1 MKGHEEKCRVGM
13 GGQQFLAGDT
23 NWTAAAEVAV
33 GSVRK
38 LTGVP
43 SSRVGWVRFGSTG
56 VRSC

>member
-1 MKGHEEKCRVGM
+1 MQGRD